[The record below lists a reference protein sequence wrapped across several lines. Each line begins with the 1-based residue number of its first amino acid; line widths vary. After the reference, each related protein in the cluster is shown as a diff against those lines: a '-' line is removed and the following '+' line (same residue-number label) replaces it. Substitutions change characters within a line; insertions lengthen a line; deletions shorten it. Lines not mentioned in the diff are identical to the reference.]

1 MPNTVCKKRV
11 WLKIIFILKRM
22 IDKVKIRDK
31 VKVKIKILSQY
42 I

>member
-1 MPNTVCKKRV
+1 MPNTVYRKRV
-11 WLKIIFILKRM
+11 WLKRIFILKRM